1 MKENMKRYWTFTVII
16 TLIVLVLGWLN
27 GYNFGRAGGMSL
39 ANSLTE
45 KFEQVTADQGASLR
59 EQETLI
65 NTCIEAANELLKQRQ
80 ELYGQRQEL
89 LEHNQKLIEQL
100 LMRPATISPAPSVAD
115 SALSTDV
122 FIHLGQAHQLSIA
135 ASDQWTALQK
145 LVDALV
151 EITVAHPNAKSIL
164 EKHGITVE

>member
-100 LMRPATISPAPSVAD
+100 LMRFGVEHRCFYTPRSSASTFDRGERSVDGPPKARRRIGGDNCGAP
-115 SALSTDV
+115 
-122 FIHLGQAHQLSIA
+122 
-135 ASDQWTALQK
+135 
-145 LVDALV
+145 
-151 EITVAHPNAKSIL
+151 EREEHPREAWDN
-164 EKHGITVE
+164 GRVNP